1 MIQRAALHPVHVARL
16 AALKREIYS
25 IRGDL
30 SAQFAPSAEPVKYRD
45 IDKLT
50 FFPIRKGDVWAECD
64 NSIRYDCAWFRFTG
78 KVPKKVTESD

>member
-78 KVPKKVTESD
+78 KVPK